1 MNITIKITY
10 EPNDKLED
18 LEPIIA
24 KLKAFIAA
32 NWDLTVK
39 VVFS

>member
-1 MNITIKITY
+1 MNVSIKITY

-24 KLKAFIAA
+24 KIKAFIDA
-32 NWDLTVK
+32 NPDLTVK